1 MGKHDDLMVCMS
13 LAQTE
18 AETNFVTG
26 RLYGETFKSM
36 KPIIRIDIASDV
48 VCPWCYIGKRRLE
61 KAIDLVKDKFN
72 FEVVY
77 HPFELNPGM
86 PKEGKN
92 QKEYLADKFGGDERY
107 DHLTNNVTSVAATE
121 GIEFNFPKQNVS
133 PNTRD
138 MHRIIQLVS
147 GSAIQAALVEAFF
160 KAYFTEGVDLSKHAN
175 LVDIAVK
182 AGVDKTRVE
191 KLLQSDDLTAEV
203 ITSEN
208 QMQKLGIS
216 GVPFYIINNKYGVS
230 GAQASKTFADAFNQ
244 LGLEMQTVSGDTCSV
259 DDPNC

>member
-1 MGKHDDLMVCMS
+1 
-13 LAQTE
+13 
-18 AETNFVTG
+18 
-26 RLYGETFKSM
+26 M
-36 KPIIRIDIASDV
+36 KPIIRIDVASDV

-61 KAIDLVKDKFN
+61 NAIELVKDKFD

-92 QKEYLADKFGGDERY
+92 QKEYLSDKFGGDDRY
-107 DHLTNNVTSVAATE
+107 EHLTNNVTSVASSE
-121 GIEFNFPKQNVS
+121 GLEFNFAKQNVS

-147 GSAIQAALVEAFF
+147 GTPIQSIVVEAFF
-160 KAYFTEGVDLSKHAN
+160 KAYFTDGMDLSKRAN
-175 LVDIAVK
+175 LVDVAVN
-182 AGVDKTRVE
+182 AGVDKARIE
-191 KLLQSDDLTAEV
+191 NLLKSDELTAEV
-203 ITSEN
+203 ITAEN

-230 GAQASKTFADAFNQ
+230 GAQTAKTFSDAFNQ
-244 LGLEMQTVSGDTCSV
+244 LGLEMQPAGGDACSV

>member
-1 MGKHDDLMVCMS
+1 
-13 LAQTE
+13 
-18 AETNFVTG
+18 
-26 RLYGETFKSM
+26 M
-36 KPIIRIDIASDV
+36 KPIIRIDVASDV

-61 KAIDLVKDKFN
+61 KAIDLVKDKFD

-92 QKEYLADKFGGDERY
+92 QKEYLSDKFGGHERY
-107 DHLTNNVTSVAATE
+107 EHITNNVTGVASTE
-121 GIEFNFPKQNVS
+121 GLDFNFPQQEVS

-138 MHRIIQLVS
+138 MHRIIQ
-147 GSAIQAALVEAFF
+147 SAAGTSVQAVLVEEFF
-160 KAYFTEGVDLSKHAN
+160 KAYFTNGVDLSKRSN

-182 AGVDKTRVE
+182 SGIGRAEVE
-191 KLLQSDDLTAEV
+191 NLLASDELTAEV

-208 QMQKLGIS
+208 QMQKLGIT

-244 LGLEMQTVSGDTCSV
+244 VGVEMQGATGEACSV
-259 DDPNC
+259 DEPNC

>member
-1 MGKHDDLMVCMS
+1 
-13 LAQTE
+13 
-18 AETNFVTG
+18 
-26 RLYGETFKSM
+26 M
-36 KPIIRIDIASDV
+36 KPIIRIDVASDV

-61 KAIDLVKDKFN
+61 KAIELVKDKFN

-92 QKEYLADKFGGDERY
+92 QKEYLSDKFGGSERY
-107 DHLTNNVTSVAATE
+107 EHLTNNVTSVAATE
-121 GIEFNFPKQNVS
+121 GIEFNFPKQDVS

-138 MHRIIQLVS
+138 MHRVIQSVTGTSLQS
-147 GSAIQAALVEAFF
+147 TLVEEFF
-160 KAYFTEGVDLSKHAN
+160 KAYFTDGIDLSKREN
-175 LVDIAVK
+175 LIEVAVR
-182 AGVDKTRVE
+182 AGVERTGVE
-191 KLLQSDDLTAEV
+191 RLLGSDELTAEV

-230 GAQASKTFADAFNQ
+230 GAQASKTFADAFTQ
-244 LGLEMQTVSGDTCSV
+244 LGIEMQTAGGEACSV

>member
-1 MGKHDDLMVCMS
+1 
-13 LAQTE
+13 
-18 AETNFVTG
+18 
-26 RLYGETFKSM
+26 M
-36 KPIIRIDIASDV
+36 KPIIRIDVASDV

-61 KAIDLVKDKFN
+61 KAIELVKDQFD

-92 QKEYLADKFGGDERY
+92 QKEYLSDKFGGDERY
-107 DHLTNNVTSVAATE
+107 EHITNNVTSVAAAE
-121 GIEFNFPKQNVS
+121 GLEFNFSRQHVS

-138 MHRIIQLVS
+138 LHRIIQSVTGNS
-147 GSAIQAALVEAFF
+147 TQHVLVEEFF
-160 KAYFTEGVDLSKHAN
+160 KAYFTDGIDLSKTEN
-175 LVDIAVK
+175 LIAIAQK
-182 AGVDKTRVE
+182 AGVNKQHVE
-191 KLLQSDDLTAEV
+191 AILTSDEFTAEV

-208 QMQKLGIS
+208 QLQKLGIT

-230 GAQASKTFADAFNQ
+230 GAQAPKTFADAFTR
-244 LGLEMQTVSGDTCSV
+244 LGIEMQAAGGETCSV